1 LFSLSFTFGA
11 ALDMSINPPAK
22 QIKPT
27 GLQMEDG
34 FTPKQPSAM
43 QSDLLGKDMTFIP
56 PVSGGQLYNQAS
68 SSDNAGLG
76 NYHLGAGGGR
86 HKTVRQQEA
95 NRIAQQRYRERKK
108 QKFQELERTVDE
120 LRDQLSDLQA
130 LQQRNN
136 ILEGMNSQLQKSLI
150 EKEREIERLKLVL
163 DAQADA
169 SLGASGDTSDSCGGH
184 HHHQQQAAEPD
195 KARELVADKVG
206 SCQFKS
212 GEGEGEYPSVPCDIL
227 PRDLTGID
235 FKAGF
240 ADQIK
245 ALREFMN
252 LHDLESTCD
261 MTVKTLTPEL
271 LKDLAQIV
279 GRSCQLCQ
287 AAIRAEG
294 IKVLD
299 LIQSDA
305 TSLSS
310 TKEATRAVFDT
321 ALDKMN
327 LSAVQ
332 QQQIMLH
339 RKAHLE
345 RMREIY
351 AERQNLNFQAM
362 ALMLPSRNQDPA
374 LDNTVEGKLENIA
387 TRGYLPVAKSNA
399 ELAIVLDSMKDNLR
413 REQRSAMDLNCATV
427 SKILTPLQAAHFM
440 STVYPNHCDA
450 LALANVLAHR
460 LGDRS

>member
-1 LFSLSFTFGA
+1 M
-11 ALDMSINPPAK
+11 DISINPPAK

-27 GLQMEDG
+27 GLQVEDG
-34 FTPKQPSAM
+34 FAPKQP
-43 QSDLLGKDMTFIP
+43 DLLGNDMTFIP
-56 PVSGGQLYNQAS
+56 PVSGGLTGGQYQVAMAS

-76 NYHLGAGGGR
+76 GYHLGGLQGSR

-95 NRIAQQRYRERKK
+95 NKIAQQRYRERKK

-163 DAQADA
+163 DSQADA
-169 SLGASGDTSDSCGGH
+169 SLGGSGDYTSDSCGGQH
-184 HHHQQQAAEPD
+184 HHHQGAAAEVTD
-195 KARELVADKVG
+195 KAREVSTVDKAG
-206 SCQFKS
+206 SCRIKS
-212 GEGEGEYPSVPCDIL
+212 GAEGEGEYPSVPCDIL

-245 ALREFMN
+245 ALREFMKMHN
-252 LHDLESTCD
+252 LESTCD
-261 MTVKTLTPEL
+261 MTINALTPEL
-271 LKDLAQIV
+271 IKDLAQIV

-294 IKVLD
+294 VKVLD
-299 LIQSDA
+299 LIQSDG
-305 TSLSS
+305 TSWSS

-327 LSAVQ
+327 LSTVQ

-362 ALMLPSRNQDPA
+362 ALMLPSRSQDPA

-440 STVYPNHCDA
+440 STVYPHHCDA

-460 LGDRS
+460 LGEGS

>member
-1 LFSLSFTFGA
+1 MEDGLTQPPRPVAAPLSAG
-11 ALDMSINPPAK
+11 LPAGLS
-22 QIKPT
+22 T
-27 GLQMEDG
+27 GLQ
-34 FTPKQPSAM
+34 
-43 QSDLLGKDMTFIP
+43 SDFIGNDLASFLP
-56 PVSGGQLYNQAS
+56 TVGQVGMNYQAIPT
-68 SSDNAGLG
+68 SSDNAGLA
-76 NYHLGAGGGR
+76 NSNDYLNVTGGGR

-95 NRIAQQRYRERKK
+95 NKVAQQRYRERKK

-150 EKEREIERLKLVL
+150 EKEREVERLKLVL

-169 SLGASGDTSDSCGGH
+169 SLGGSGYTSESSGH
-184 HHHQQQAAEPD
+184 HHQGQGGERGAALQSEQT
-195 KARELVADKVG
+195 KAGV
-206 SCQFKS
+206 SCQAKT
-212 GEGEGEYPSVPCDIL
+212 GEGGEGEYPSVPCDVL

-240 ADQIK
+240 ADQIS
-245 ALREFMN
+245 ALREFMKKHN
-252 LHDLESTCD
+252 LESTSD
-261 MTVKTLTPEL
+261 MAGNGLTPDA
-271 LKDLAQIV
+271 LKELAQIV

-294 IKVLD
+294 VKVLD
-299 LIQSDA
+299 LIQNDPN
-305 TSLSS
+305 SLSS
-310 TKEATRAVFDT
+310 TKESTRAVFDA

-362 ALMLPSRNQDPA
+362 ALMLPSRSQDPA

-387 TRGYLPVAKSNA
+387 TRGYLPVAKTNA

-450 LALANVLAHR
+450 LALANVLAYR
-460 LGDRS
+460 LGDMM